1 MLSLIYNIANNK
13 HKHMQTKFLLDL
25 FPLIS
30 NSLLVN
36 EDRKAALNEVL
47 KLLGEA
53 SNTDRVYY
61 FRCDQVDGQELIYYD
76 AEWCKQGISAQIN
89 NPELNGIPWSFFP
102 DIYELLCKKKIVYGH
117 IEDWPESNFKDVM
130 AFQDIK
136 SFLFARIFIN
146 DVFMGFVGFDS
157 CITKRNW
164 SIEEADILSYLADI
178 IANKFISDMA
188 SDKANILLEKLSKR
202 NRLLNR
208 IREIQSVFLE
218 EKDDYSTFFMK
229 LLDSILEYSD
239 ATLGF
244 IIEFMPSPKM
254 EFIPFQ
260 INSKSYWNFGGI
272 KSIQEKNQIKDFF
285 MSQKENIVFCLKNSE
300 PYSENQ
306 SCKFQKSEA
315 TDFPIQNWIYLPII
329 YANSKRGILCL
340 ANFNKPLSKDF
351 IEELEIAQDACGRL
365 IHLVNIEREKKEKQE
380 IELQNRK
387 EYEENLLALNTE
399 LKQSIRELEIA
410 NEELEQFAFIT
421 SHDLQEPLRMVTSF
435 MDQLKRKYANQLDEK
450 AIQYIEIAIDG
461 AKRMKKIILDLLE
474 YSKAGK
480 IEKIP
485 TNINVNQL
493 IEDYISLRRKIIK
506 EKHVEIKA
514 TLFPIVNTYKVPLEQ
529 TFHCIIDNAIKYS
542 KEDTPPSISIEMV
555 ENKDEWV
562 FSIKDN
568 GIGIDPIFH
577 KKIFEVFQ
585 RLHNREKYEGTGIG
599 LAIAKK
605 NIESCGG
612 RLWVE
617 SEPNIGST
625 FHFNIQKKSN

>member
-1 MLSLIYNIANNK
+1 
-13 HKHMQTKFLLDL
+13 MQTKFLLDL

-30 NSLLVN
+30 NSLLIN
-36 EDRKAALNEVL
+36 EDRKEALNEVL

-53 SNTDRVYY
+53 TNTDRVYY
-61 FRCDQVDGQELIYYD
+61 FRCNRVEDQELIYYD
-76 AEWCKQGISAQIN
+76 AEWCKEGISAQID
-89 NPELNGIPWSFFP
+89 NPELNGIPWAFFP
-102 DIYELLCKKKIVYGH
+102 DIYEILQNNKTAYGH
-117 IEDWPESNFKDVM
+117 IEEWPDSNFKDVM
-130 AFQDIK
+130 SFQDIK

-146 DVFMGFVGFDS
+146 NVFMGFVGFDS
-157 CITKRNW
+157 CVAKRNW

-178 IANKFISDMA
+178 IANKFISDLA
-188 SDKANILLEKLSKR
+188 SDKANILLGKLSKR

-218 EKDDYSTFFMK
+218 QKDDYSAIFIK

-239 ATLGF
+239 AKLGF
-244 IIEFMPSPKM
+244 IIEFMPSDKM

-260 INSKSYWNFGGI
+260 INSKSYWNFGES
-272 KSIQEKNQIKDFF
+272 KSKTDKKLIQEFF
-285 MSQKENIVFCLKNSE
+285 KSHAEKLTLCLKKTDAKSQNIICDLASE
-300 PYSENQ
+300 ERPNAPVKNY
-306 SCKFQKSEA
+306 
-315 TDFPIQNWIYLPII
+315 IYLPIT
-329 YANSKRGILCL
+329 YANSKRGVLCL
-340 ANFNKPLSKDF
+340 ADFRETFSKDL
-351 IEELEIAQDACGRL
+351 IEDLEIAQDACGRL
-365 IHLVNIEREKKEKQE
+365 IHLVNIEREKKEKHE

-387 EYEENLLALNTE
+387 EYEENLLALNKE

-435 MDQLKRKYANQLDEK
+435 MDQLKRKYANQLDDK
-450 AIQYIEIAIDG
+450 ALQYIEIAVDG

-480 IEKIP
+480 IEKTP
-485 TNINVNQL
+485 ATINVNQL
-493 IEDYISLRRKIIK
+493 IDDYVSLRRKIIT
-506 EKHVEIKA
+506 EKKVEIKA
-514 TLFPIVNTYKVPLEQ
+514 NVFPAINTYKVPLGQ
-529 TFHCIIDNAIKYS
+529 TFHCILDNAIKYS
-542 KEDTPPSISIEMV
+542 KENIHPSISIEMI
-555 ENKDEWV
+555 ENKEEWV

-625 FHFNIQKKSN
+625 FHFNIPKNNN